1 MTPPVSLPGKMLS
14 ERTQKLVRKLKHE
27 GGVVG
32 SVIGGG
38 GLGGIVGGVIGGSDQ
53 GVVSRGTPRIS
64 GDGLTMSDEVKLVF
78 DKYTKLPTATA
89 AVTAEKTD

>member
-1 MTPPVSLPGKMLS
+1 MSPTCLLVMISPVLS
-14 ERTQKLVRKLKHE
+14 R
-27 GGVVG
+27 
-32 SVIGGG
+32 GGG